1 MGDTPITF
9 DEQLDLIAK
18 YPQAVKAATLAAE
31 DRLVDLVGTVSSN
44 QAAIREWK
52 KGATAEMSDG
62 ERGKRW
68 MAVQKGAYQR
78 SYNTDMLLAKLARTD
93 GGTLASTLAFLLQ
106 TKVITLKW
114 NWTPLKKLIRERM
127 DIRIIKKEIEDG
139 DLEWDIG
146 EWWKPGY
153 LSFKPVETE
162 EE

>member
-44 QAAIREWK
+44 QARIREWK

-62 ERGKRW
+62 EKGRRW
-68 MAVQKGAYQR
+68 FAVQGGSYQR
-78 SYNTDMLLAKLARTD
+78 SYNTQSLLAKLTD
-93 GGTLASTLAFLLQ
+93 EDGTLASTLAYLLQ
-106 TKVITLKW
+106 SGVITLKW
-114 NWTPLKKLIRERM
+114 NWTPLKKLIRERTN
-127 DIRIIKKEIEDG
+127 IRIIKKEIDDG
-139 DLEWDIG
+139 DPDWDIG
-146 EWWKPGY
+146 EWWKSGY
-153 LSFKPVETE
+153 ISFKPVENE